1 MVEVAQGAIARILQ
15 FLMSLVEMAEY
26 TSQLVKEL
34 GAGGTFDVL
43 GRREAVVGLKLIEF
57 ES

>member
-1 MVEVAQGAIARILQ
+1 
-15 FLMSLVEMAEY
+15 MSLVEMAEY

>member
-1 MVEVAQGAIARILQ
+1 MI
-15 FLMSLVEMAEY
+15 LVEMVEY
-26 TSQLVKEL
+26 TSQLVKER

-43 GRREAVVGLKLIEF
+43 GRREAVMRLKLFKF